1 MKVTCNLQFH
11 YDDPK
16 KAEKV
21 IRSLKVD
28 DLDFVD
34 SKVTGDLLEVVIE
47 SRSLSSL
54 IHTLDDY
61 LACLSVAE
69 KIIDKN

>member
-1 MKVTCNLQFH
+1 MKITCNLQFH
-11 YDDPK
+11 YDDSK

-34 SKVTGDLLEVVIE
+34 SKVNGDLLEVVIE
-47 SRSLSSL
+47 SSSIPSL